1 METQSGRSP
10 ANQSNKRTRI
20 NVRNGAPYQLPPS
33 IEANVAFIEPDR
45 SLVYPVNRDTPAISS
60 DAQAA
65 RPATGPPMIVLNN
78 GCLNE
83 SSISYSPMASQ
94 TRSQPPNVS
103 LAIEGRRALLAPT
116 QMLHGTAVPMPASNN
131 TSFVRQLPS
140 ANETIVL
147 SDSSVDE
154 RGKN

>member
-1 METQSGRSP
+1 MPE
-10 ANQSNKRTRI
+10 
-20 NVRNGAPYQLPPS
+20 NGARNQLPPS

-45 SLVYPVNRDTPAISS
+45 SLVYPVIRDTPAISS

-116 QMLHGTAVPMPASNN
+116 Q
-131 TSFVRQLPS
+131 
-140 ANETIVL
+140 
-147 SDSSVDE
+147 
-154 RGKN
+154 